1 MAHRPMYFNCFSN
14 LELSCIDDLSTHK
27 VLTLNVQTK
36 GYDMDPRE
44 KIS

>member
-27 VLTLNVQTK
+27 ALTLNVQTK